1 MEMMQSFNKTIRYI
15 ESTLDSDLDE
25 KKIAHLSTYSYAMFS
40 RLFSI
45 LTNMT
50 LSEYIRLRRLT
61 KAAIEIRESTTR
73 IIEIAMKY
81 GYESSDSFTNA
92 FKNFHGATPSEVRR
106 GKAYKVVSPIHLAI
120 SVSGGKQMEVK
131 VQRREHINLVG
142 VKLENIDSI
151 FCSDAWDKLYSIY
164 GHEKLASFGNGQS
177 YGVCFAME
185 HSNKIN
191 YMAAYDA
198 KDLDLAERLGLD
210 ILQVEAAEYAIL
222 KLKGRV
228 PESIQDGW
236 RYAFEVFLPEEGYKH
251 SGKPDF
257 EVYLEGDMNRDDY
270 EMELWIPIEKLGK

>member
-61 KAAIEIRESTTR
+61 KAAIEIRESNKR

-120 SVSGGKQMEVK
+120 SVIGGKQMDVK

-164 GHEKLASFGNGQS
+164 EHEKLASFGNGQS

-222 KLKGRV
+222 KLNGRV
-228 PESIQDGW
+228 PESIQEGW
-236 RYAFEVFLPEEGYKH
+236 RYAIEVFLPEEGYKH

-257 EVYLEGDMNRDDY
+257 EVYKEGDMNRDDY